1 MNQKEAQRAISLL
14 CDELKIMLL
23 CKNREYGNSALEP
36 RRIFSKT
43 TAVEQILIRIDDKL
57 SRILTTRGKDTVIK
71 EDGVELS
78 RKYHRHVVTPDISA
92 ENLALEDAEVQA
104 IANSGIWT
112 QAIKDAWAAHL
123 LEKQG

>member
-1 MNQKEAQRAISLL
+1 MALTKETVI
-14 CDELKIMLL
+14 
-23 CKNREYGNSALEP
+23 
-36 RRIFSKT
+36 
-43 TAVEQILIRIDDKL
+43 
-57 SRILTTRGKDTVIK
+57 GKMEVVTDFKHIQVRTDTVIK

-112 QAIKDAWAAHL
+112 QAVKDAWAAHL
-123 LEKQG
+123 AEQQG